1 MTFLPAEQVGRSNGV
16 PTIKSPARCRRWRDF
31 NSGGHY
37 YYWCR
42 HISEMKGT
50 GSSFRLG
57 FSTADQVRRS
67 VIPTGIVALDKLL
80 GGGLETGLMYLFYGD
95 RCLNDD
101 LLRIAV
107 QMQLPAE
114 RKGVNSPTIIIDSA
128 NMIKIDKLTDYS
140 FEFELE
146 PEEVM
151 ERIYISRA
159 FNSSQTYALVMEQL
173 PSFFERVSA
182 RLLIIAGLPD
192 LYISERMMTGE
203 GLQQLTHMAT
213 KLMTLTLN
221 REIVTLVSAPS
232 SQKNRDLPAGGTA
245 LSSYAQVHIH
255 VSESK
260 SYIKYTLAKHPQYP
274 IRRTSR
280 VKPSDFGTTLPLSH
294 FLDGSDGE

>member
-1 MTFLPAEQVGRSNGV
+1 
-16 PTIKSPARCRRWRDF
+16 
-31 NSGGHY
+31 
-37 YYWCR
+37 
-42 HISEMKGT
+42 MKGT
-50 GSSFRLG
+50 ESSFRLG
-57 FSTADQVRRS
+57 FSTADQVRRNI
-67 VIPTGIVALDKLL
+67 IPTGIVALDKLL

-128 NMIKIDKLTDYS
+128 NIIKIDKLTDYS

-260 SYIKYTLAKHPQYP
+260 PYIKYTLAKHPQYP

>member
-1 MTFLPAEQVGRSNGV
+1 
-16 PTIKSPARCRRWRDF
+16 
-31 NSGGHY
+31 
-37 YYWCR
+37 
-42 HISEMKGT
+42 
-50 GSSFRLG
+50 
-57 FSTADQVRRS
+57 
-67 VIPTGIVALDKLL
+67 
-80 GGGLETGLMYLFYGD
+80 
-95 RCLNDD
+95 
-101 LLRIAV
+101 
-107 QMQLPAE
+107 
-114 RKGVNSPTIIIDSA
+114 
-128 NMIKIDKLTDYS
+128 MIKIDKLTDYS

-173 PSFFERVSA
+173 PSFFERVPA

-232 SQKNRDLPAGGTA
+232 SQKNRELPAGGKT
-245 LSSYAQVHIH
+245 LSSCAQVHIH
-255 VSESK
+255 VSESE
-260 SYIKYTLAKHPQYP
+260 SYIKYTLTKHPQYP

-294 FLDGSDGE
+294 FLNGSDGE

>member
-1 MTFLPAEQVGRSNGV
+1 
-16 PTIKSPARCRRWRDF
+16 
-31 NSGGHY
+31 
-37 YYWCR
+37 
-42 HISEMKGT
+42 MKGT
-50 GSSFRLG
+50 ESSFRLG
-57 FSTADQVRRS
+57 FSTADQVRRNI
-67 VIPTGIVALDKLL
+67 IPTGIAALDKIL
-80 GGGLETGLMYLFYGD
+80 GGGLETGLMHLFYGD

-107 QMQLPAE
+107 QMQLPVE

-128 NMIKIDKLTDYS
+128 NIIKIDKLTDYS

-159 FNSSQTYALVMEQL
+159 FNSSQTYDLVMEQL
-173 PSFFERVSA
+173 PSFFERVPA

-192 LYISERMMTGE
+192 LYISEKMMTGE

-255 VSESK
+255 VSK
-260 SYIKYTLAKHPQYP
+260 SEPYIKYTLAKHPQYP

-280 VKPSDFGTTLPLSH
+280 VKPLDFGTTLPLSH
-294 FLDGSDGE
+294 FLDVSDGE